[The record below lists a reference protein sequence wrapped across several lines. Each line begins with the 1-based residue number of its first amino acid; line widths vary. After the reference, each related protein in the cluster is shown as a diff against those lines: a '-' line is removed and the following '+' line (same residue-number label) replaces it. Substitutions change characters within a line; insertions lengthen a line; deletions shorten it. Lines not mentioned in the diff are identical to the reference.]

1 MRRSVILP
9 LLFAVL
15 AAGATFLA
23 LNRPSGTSSAAPQ
36 TDRVAIA
43 ARALDAGSAFGAT
56 DVTFNEVPKGSAPV
70 DAIHDA
76 SELQNAFASAAIPK
90 GSVVRRA
97 NLTVTPPGSHL
108 STLIPPGYV
117 AVSIAVND
125 VINTGGFIVPGDRV
139 DVLGVVTKEA
149 TDSATVV
156 LRDVQVLAVSNA
168 ILGQNPATS
177 DTKKTATGA
186 ASNPTT
192 VNSTITLAVT
202 VQDAQRLVQVDEVGK
217 LRLALLRGASSNLSS
232 GVPQTSN

>member
-15 AAGATFLA
+15 AAGAAFLA
-23 LNRPSGTSSAAPQ
+23 LNRSSGTTGSAAAQ
-36 TDRVAIA
+36 TVRVAVA
-43 ARALDAGSAFGAT
+43 ARPLDAGSAFGAT
-56 DVTFNEVPKGSAPV
+56 DVTFNEVASASAPE
-70 DAIHDA
+70 DAVHDA

-108 STLIPPGYV
+108 STLIPNGMV
-117 AVSIAVND
+117 AVSIAVSD

-139 DVLGVVTKEA
+139 AVLGVVTKEA

-156 LRDVQVLAVSNA
+156 LRDVQVLAVSSA
-168 ILGQNPATS
+168 ILGQNPNTS
-177 DTKKTATGA
+177 DSKKTTGA
-186 ASNPTT
+186 ANNPEA
-192 VNSTITLAVT
+192 VNSTVTLAVT

-217 LRLALLRGASSNLSS
+217 LRLALLRGASSNVST
-232 GVPQTSN
+232 VPQTSN